1 MSASICTHISGEV
14 KENDDT
20 QIWLDGTVAAS
31 AGETSNIFLCIGSTQ
46 EEDAMW
52 LRKKCYD
59 IKFF

>member
-31 AGETSNIFLCIGSTQ
+31 AVQ
-46 EEDAMW
+46 EGGHISKTGWA
-52 LRKKCYD
+52 
-59 IKFF
+59 IKYEMPIVPVHGKITI